1 MTSTLPPPPS
11 INLRTPIRKKKKID
25 LLFKNNRIYKH
36 VTNFKTSPPPLPTD
50 VINAWTLVRSIFKKM

>member
-1 MTSTLPPPPS
+1 MTSTLPPPLYQPMH
-11 INLRTPIRKKKKID
+11 PHPQKKKID

-36 VTNFKTSPPPLPTD
+36 VTNFKTSPPLLPTD